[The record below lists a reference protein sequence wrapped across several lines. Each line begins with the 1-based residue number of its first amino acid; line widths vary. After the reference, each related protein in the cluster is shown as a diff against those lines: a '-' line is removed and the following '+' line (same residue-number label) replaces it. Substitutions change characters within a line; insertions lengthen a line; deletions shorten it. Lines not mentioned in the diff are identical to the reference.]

1 MDGTEGA
8 LAKRI
13 LTTGHERYDHAFGKA
28 CLAGSTA
35 TLTNEERA
43 ALAMGADATGAFA
56 VPFQLAPTVTLTGGG
71 VADPMRQIAR
81 VVPITG
87 KTWDGLTSA
96 GITVTR
102 EAAGVASGQQIET
115 AAATPFTVADRY
127 SPVDAL
133 PPCHTP
139 NAS

>member
-1 MDGTEGA
+1 MEHLVRNVDGTEGA

-13 LTTGHERYDHAFGKA
+13 LTTGHDRYDRAFGKA

-43 ALAMGADATGAFA
+43 ALAM
-56 VPFQLAPTVTLTGGG
+56 

-87 KTWDGLTSA
+87 KTWDGITSA

-102 EAAGVASGQQIET
+102 EAAGVASGQQVET

-133 PPCHTP
+133 PPRHTP